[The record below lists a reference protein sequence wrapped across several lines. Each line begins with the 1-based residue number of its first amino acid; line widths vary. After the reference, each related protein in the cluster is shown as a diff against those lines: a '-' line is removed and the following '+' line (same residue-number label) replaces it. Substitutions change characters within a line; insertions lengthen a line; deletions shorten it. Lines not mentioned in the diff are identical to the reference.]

1 MSGTVEHPIDVD
13 EDVESIIEE
22 QNAAYEKA
30 LEQDKLREK
39 KQEAI
44 IKKRKREEEA
54 IELRKELFRDR
65 KKRAAFIAKICENR
79 KLNSG
84 PKKARTQTT
93 L

>member
-54 IELRKELFRDR
+54 IELRKELFKNR
-65 KKRAAFIAKICENR
+65 KERAAFIATICEKR
-79 KLNSG
+79 KLNSVS
-84 PKKARTQTT
+84 KKARTQTT

>member
-13 EDVESIIEE
+13 EDESIIEE
-22 QNAAYEKA
+22 QNTAYEKA

-39 KQEAI
+39 K
-44 IKKRKREEEA
+44 RKREEEKQEA
-54 IELRKELFRDR
+54 IELRKELFKNR
-65 KKRAAFIAKICENR
+65 KERAAFIAKICENR
-79 KLNSG
+79 KLNSV

>member
-13 EDVESIIEE
+13 EDVGSIIEE

-39 KQEAI
+39 EQETTD
-44 IKKRKREEEA
+44 KKRKREEET
-54 IELRKELFRDR
+54 IEQRKKLFRDR
-65 KKRAAFIAKICENR
+65 KKRAAFMEKICEKR

-84 PKKARTQTT
+84 PKRVHTRMT

>member
-39 KQEAI
+39 K
-44 IKKRKREEEA
+44 RKREEEKEEA

-65 KKRAAFIAKICENR
+65 KKRAAFIAKIYEKR
-79 KLNSG
+79 KLNSVS
-84 PKKARTQTT
+84 KKARRLTT